1 MAILGTAPY
10 PSKAPTIIG
19 MPAKQVS
26 LVTLC
31 FQNSAL
37 ILIMHYS
44 RIMPQ
49 VGDHRYFAS
58 TAVFLS
64 EVIKLSICLCCCI
77 AETSRALGTS
87 ATPAAIYWHI
97 RTAVS
102 SGDSWRLAVPAVL
115 YTLQNSLQYV
125 AVGNLDAVHFQV
137 LSQFKILAAAVFSVT
152 ILRRSLPPK
161 RWLALL
167 VLTFGVSIV
176 LSQFKILAAA
186 VFSVT
191 ILRRSLPPKRWL
203 ALLVLT
209 FGVSIVC
216 IPHSDTHQTST
227 SYNSILLHHDADHFF
242 PRSVHELGQAAANGA
257 HHVTKRAAQVLAPR
271 TPLVLPR
278 SATYQGMAE
287 DEARTMASNYT
298 FGVFA
303 ALIAA
308 ASSGLAGVYFEKILK
323 DAAAP
328 PNTSIWTRNVQLS
341 FYSLFPALII
351 GVFFK
356 DGAEVHGAEVR
367 EHGFFDGYNWVVWT
381 AIFLQSAGGVLSS
394 MCINYA
400 DNIAKNFAASI
411 SIVVSFVFSVLFFDF
426 VFGFTFI
433 LGTSLVMFATYLYSS
448 PERKMARRPP
458 PLRIASYQKAAV
470 DPMYTPRLGDDLRP
484 TLDPLESVRSMALS
498 TSRPSSPMR
507 YPRSPSA
514 RNLSKFRGD

>member
-125 AVGNLDAVHFQV
+125 AVGNLDAVHFQ
-137 LSQFKILAAAVFSVT
+137 
-152 ILRRSLPPK
+152 
-161 RWLALL
+161 
-167 VLTFGVSIV
+167 V

-356 DGAEVHGAEVR
+356 DGAEVR

-448 PERKMARRPP
+448 PERKMTRRPP
-458 PLRIASYQKAAV
+458 PLRIASYQKTAV

-484 TLDPLESVRSMALS
+484 PLDPLESVRSMALS

>member
-1 MAILGTAPY
+1 
-10 PSKAPTIIG
+10 
-19 MPAKQVS
+19 
-26 LVTLC
+26 
-31 FQNSAL
+31 
-37 ILIMHYS
+37 
-44 RIMPQ
+44 MPQ
-49 VGDHRYFAS
+49 VGDHRYFTS

-64 EVIKLSICLCCCI
+64 EVIKLSMCLCCCI
-77 AETSRALGTS
+77 AETSRALGPS

-97 RTAVS
+97 RKAVL

-137 LSQFKILAAAVFSVT
+137 LSQLKILAAAVFSVT
-152 ILRRSLPPK
+152 ILRRSL
-161 RWLALL
+161 A
-167 VLTFGVSIV
+167 
-176 LSQFKILAAA
+176 
-186 VFSVT
+186 
-191 ILRRSLPPKRWL
+191 PKRWL

-216 IPHSDTHQTST
+216 IPQADTHETSS
-227 SYNSILLHHDADHFF
+227 SYNSILLHHDSDHFF

-271 TPLVLPR
+271 TPQVLPR

-287 DEARTMASNYT
+287 DEARAMASNYT

-308 ASSGLAGVYFEKILK
+308 TSSGLAGVYFEKILK
-323 DAAAP
+323 DVAAP

-356 DGAEVHGAEVR
+356 DGAEVR

-426 VFGFTFI
+426 AFGITFI

-448 PERKMARRPP
+448 PERKVIRRPP

-484 TLDPLESVRSMALS
+484 PLDPLESVRGMALS